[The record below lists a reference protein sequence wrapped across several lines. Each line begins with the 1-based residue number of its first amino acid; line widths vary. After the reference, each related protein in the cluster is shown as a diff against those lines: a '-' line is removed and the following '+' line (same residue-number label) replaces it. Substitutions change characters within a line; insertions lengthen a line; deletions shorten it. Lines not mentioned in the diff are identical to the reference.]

1 MTDRF
6 DLEQKILKM
15 FDVVADIRLVNDFV
29 GDDRFEALAKVW
41 ELKIEDMW
49 QTFEDYVKTD
59 AVRKLEQ
66 EEKEGWHLEWVP
78 DTENPWREETKDG
91 NVE

>member
-6 DLEQKILKM
+6 DLEQKIIKM
-15 FDVVADIRLVNDFV
+15 FDVVTDIRLVNDFV

-41 ELKIEDMW
+41 DLKIEDMW
-49 QTFEDYVKTD
+49 QTFEEYVKTD

-66 EEKEGWHLEWVP
+66 EEK
-78 DTENPWREETKDG
+78 DG

>member
-15 FDVVADIRLVNDFV
+15 FDVVTDIRLVNDFV

-41 ELKIEDMW
+41 DLKIEDMW
-49 QTFEDYVKTD
+49 QTFEEYVKTD
-59 AVRKLEQ
+59 AVRKLEH
-66 EEKEGWHLEWVP
+66 EGWHQEWVP

>member
-6 DLEQKILKM
+6 DLEQKVVKM
-15 FDVVADIRLVNDFV
+15 FEVVEDIRLVNDFV
-29 GDDRFEALAKVW
+29 GDDRLEALAKVW

-49 QTFEDYVKTD
+49 QTFEDFIKTD
-59 AVRKLEQ
+59 AVKKLER
-66 EEKEGWHLEWVP
+66 EGWHQEWVP

>member
-1 MTDRF
+1 MMTDRF

-49 QTFEDYVKTD
+49 STFEDM
-59 AVRKLEQ
+59 VRSERDNKEVR
-66 EEKEGWHLEWVP
+66 EGWHQEWVP

>member
-6 DLEQKILKM
+6 DLEQKIVKM
-15 FDVVADIRLVNDFV
+15 FDIIEDIRIINDFV
-29 GDDRFEALAKVW
+29 GDERFEALAKVW

-49 QTFEDYVKTD
+49 QCFEDYVKTD

-66 EEKEGWHLEWVP
+66 EEQNGSKE
-78 DTENPWREETKDG
+78 
-91 NVE
+91 

>member
-15 FDVVADIRLVNDFV
+15 FDVVTDIRLVNDFV

-49 QTFEDYVKTD
+49 QTFEEYVKTD

-66 EEKEGWHLEWVP
+66 EEK
-78 DTENPWREETKDG
+78 DG

>member
-15 FDVVADIRLVNDFV
+15 FDVVTDIRLVNDFV

-41 ELKIEDMW
+41 DLKIEDMW
-49 QTFEDYVKTD
+49 QTFEEYVKTD

-66 EEKEGWHLEWVP
+66 EGWHQEWVP

>member
-15 FDVVADIRLVNDFV
+15 FDVVTDIRLVNDFV

-41 ELKIEDMW
+41 DLKIEDMW
-49 QTFEDYVKTD
+49 QTFEEYVKTD

-66 EEKEGWHLEWVP
+66 EGWHQEWVP
-78 DTENPWREETKDG
+78 DTENTWREETKDG